1 MVIKRAASS
10 RPFYFANDVNVI
22 ELNTMKAKTVC
33 YVGCLRWAVMLM
45 QECHWKRRVLAG
57 GGLEVERR
65 SSGNFINAF
74 FYPAKMD
81 LFKQSRTIDLLLTR
95 LKEREMDLSPDF
107 KRRANLWNE
116 GGKNGRSASVLA
128 LTAGLG
134 SCQAR

>member
-1 MVIKRAASS
+1 MSAVGGNVDAGMPLEATDSS
-10 RPFYFANDVNVI
+10 
-22 ELNTMKAKTVC
+22 
-33 YVGCLRWAVMLM
+33 
-45 QECHWKRRVLAG
+45 G
-57 GGLEVERR
+57 GGGVGLEVERR

-81 LFKQSRTIDLLLTR
+81 FFKQSRTIDLLLTR
-95 LKEREMDLSPDF
+95 LKECEMDLSPDF

-134 SCQAR
+134 SCQTR

>member
-1 MVIKRAASS
+1 MSAVDSNVDAGMPLEATDSS
-10 RPFYFANDVNVI
+10 
-22 ELNTMKAKTVC
+22 
-33 YVGCLRWAVMLM
+33 
-45 QECHWKRRVLAG
+45 G

-65 SSGNFINAF
+65 SSGDFINAL

-95 LKEREMDLSPDF
+95 LKECEMDLSPDF

-116 GGKNGRSASVLA
+116 GGKNGRCASVLA

-134 SCQAR
+134 SCQTKMSGDF